1 MSFDI
6 GAVLGDMAGA
16 VRNVVS
22 GDSGKVRGYAK
33 TIMENERGSLEELA
47 QARLAGEISEEEFND
62 EIEREKKVLEA
73 ELLTLEIMTKAM
85 TQKAVNSAIDIFVKA
100 VKLAV

>member
-16 VRNVVS
+16 VKDVVS
-22 GDSGKVRGYAK
+22 GDLGKVRGYAK
-33 TIMENERGSLEELA
+33 TIMENERASLEELA